1 MGWGDGM
8 GGHIPKLPPSPIFV
22 WGVRV
27 SHGATRCHQEPAVRC
42 ALGPGAAAETWST
55 PGTWSTLEH
64 LRMWNTHGTQSTP
77 RSQSTLGA
85 GAPQELEHPPGA
97 CQVLE
102 QPVGP
107 GPAAQGRAVPHK
119 PLPSERDFGLLEGCS
134 CPPSLQRPPPEPPAP
149 QQPPPCTGHSPGA
162 VPAPITTKRNPRPWW
177 KPSTAGVSGPCTTAE
192 PQVQQPQTL
201 VPAEMQP
208 GSCCELRAG
217 AVTAKFLP
225 MESTGSAG
233 KALQRS
239 PGPTDANFGKTNSQ
253 SPLSRILILNTA
265 SHRAPTFSLG
275 SLCPCLATLTV

>member
-1 MGWGDGM
+1 M
-8 GGHIPKLPPSPIFV
+8 V
-22 WGVRV
+22 WGGTSQNSPPAPFLWGVCV
-27 SHGATRCHQEPAVRC
+27 CHTVPLGVTRSPRC
-42 ALGPGAAAETWST
+42 AAPWDLGPLLRPGAPLGRGAPWST
-55 PGTWSTLEH
+55 SGCGTP
-64 LRMWNTHGTQSTP
+64 MGP
-77 RSQSTLGA
+77 RAPLGA
-85 GAPQELEHPPGA
+85 RAPLGHGAPQELEHPPGA

-201 VPAEMQP
+201 IPAEM
-208 GSCCELRAG
+208 
-217 AVTAKFLP
+217 
-225 MESTGSAG
+225 
-233 KALQRS
+233 
-239 PGPTDANFGKTNSQ
+239 
-253 SPLSRILILNTA
+253 
-265 SHRAPTFSLG
+265 
-275 SLCPCLATLTV
+275 

>member
-1 MGWGDGM
+1 M

-22 WGVRV
+22 GGVRV

-64 LRMWNTHGTQSTP
+64 LRMWNTHGSQSTP
-77 RSQSTLGA
+77 GTWSTLGT

-119 PLPSERDFGLLEGCS
+119 PLPSKRDFGLLQGCS

-162 VPAPITTKRNPRPWW
+162 VPAPITTKRNPCPWW

-201 VPAEMQP
+201 VPAEMQL

-217 AVTAKFLP
+217 AVTAKFLL

-233 KALQRS
+233 RALQRS
-239 PGPTDANFGKTNSQ
+239 PGPTDANFSKTNSQ

-265 SHRAPTFSLG
+265 SHRAPTSSLG
-275 SLCPCLATLTV
+275 SLCLCLATLTV